1 MDMILTKITHSIDSN
16 KRDSYIYAVT
26 LMGLF
31 TFLFLGVEY
40 FFVNVLSHIVSE
52 DQTVLAQNYAL
63 GVSAAGF
70 VLYALFEHF
79 CKDRLKEV
87 CFMYGFHLYGNDLYG
102 CFFCW
107 TCSVFTS
114 WANWQCCFLY
124 FYV

>member
-1 MDMILTKITHSIDSN
+1 MNMILTKITHSMDSN
-16 KRDSYIYAVT
+16 KRNSYIYAVT

-70 VLYALFEHF
+70 VFYALFEHF

-87 CFMYGFHLYGNDLYG
+87 CFI
-102 CFFCW
+102 
-107 TCSVFTS
+107 
-114 WANWQCCFLY
+114 
-124 FYV
+124 